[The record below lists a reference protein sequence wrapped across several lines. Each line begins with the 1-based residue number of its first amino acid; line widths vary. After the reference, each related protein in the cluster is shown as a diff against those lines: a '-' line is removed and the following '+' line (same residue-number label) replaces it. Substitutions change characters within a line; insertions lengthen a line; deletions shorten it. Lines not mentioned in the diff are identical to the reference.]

1 MSKKDYI
8 RNTSTCSCENGKYLA
23 SITDDSLI
31 MCDQII
37 EEAKTVPTKKV
48 TSKKLLFTFL
58 LITITYVIFNSYEKI
73 KVDSYD
79 SLPLEKY
86 WLFIMY

>member
-1 MSKKDYI
+1 MCKKDDI

-58 LITITYVIFNSYEKI
+58 LITIT
-73 KVDSYD
+73 
-79 SLPLEKY
+79 
-86 WLFIMY
+86 